1 VGREGSLISSMTLG
15 QSNDVLNNT
24 SKSPL
29 NELLTIIANDVI
41 DDLRKKL
48 DEYDANASSRLKQS
62 LVVLP
67 VETGSNEVSVSISAD
82 FYWKFVNYGVNG
94 TEVNHGSQ
102 FSHRNPTGASGEISF
117 KDSIKEWIS
126 FRGIQLPSQF
136 SSYDSFAWAIRNKIR
151 RDGTKPRPFYTDV
164 VNEKLIKEIQEPIE
178 ALFGRAITINIIE
191 PWQ

>member
-15 QSNDVLNNT
+15 QSNEVLNNT
-24 SKSPL
+24 SQSPL
-29 NELLTIIANDVI
+29 NEILTIIANDVI

-48 DEYDANASSRLKQS
+48 DEYDVNASSRLKQS

-67 VETGSNEVSVSISAD
+67 IELGSNEVSVMVSAND
-82 FYWKFVNYGVNG
+82 YWKYVNYGVNG
-94 TEVNHGSQ
+94 YDKSYSGAFGSAPRPKHQ
-102 FSHRNPTGASGEISF
+102 DI
-117 KDSIKEWIS
+117 KDWIG

-136 SSYDSFAWAIRNKIR
+136 KSYDSFAWAIIKSIQKNGIE
-151 RDGTKPRPFYTDV
+151 PRPFYTDV
-164 VNEKLIKEIQEPIE
+164 VNEKLIQEIQEPIE